1 MRIPAL
7 QGASHCSHTPPL
19 PDHDFKR
26 AIEEIKLRAPIEEIV
41 RQRVPELKRKG
52 KLYEA
57 CCPFHEE
64 KTPSFKVDPSR
75 GTWRCFGACGEGGDV
90 LSFVMTSYG
99 MGFIEAA
106 KFLGGQVGV
115 ELPSSGGSR
124 RDTSEHELG
133 LDVLKRAAAFYRERL
148 KDPEAQA
155 ARDYLAERGFDQ
167 ETSHSFG
174 LGWAPASGDALVAAT
189 RSKGVPFGILDKAGL
204 ARENERGQ
212 YDFFRGRLMFPIRD
226 LQGRTVGFGA
236 RRLSDGPDDGPKY
249 INSPETPWFDKRS
262 LIYGF
267 DLAHLEA
274 RKAGQVILM
283 EGYTDVIAA
292 HQQGLKN
299 VAAVLGTSTTDKH
312 AKLLHRASAKRVT
325 LIFDGDAAGREAAFR
340 ALAGLLPESYELEVM
355 QPEGGQDPCDM
366 LMGEGLEGFQRALE
380 EATPWFEFACGG
392 LKELEGNALSQAVDR
407 VLALILKVKAP
418 VHREDLMQR
427 LAERIKMSP
436 EVLKAQLALTP
447 EARIAARKKQ
457 EARIQGETE
466 VRSPSPQEAEE
477 TAPVEARINPK
488 VRQAWGEMAGA
499 LMLDPSLIPMAGDWM
514 GRCPSSDIHRILEV
528 ISGLSEDLD
537 ADIHEGSVLTGL
549 GDDEEARA
557 LVGKIVEHAERSDSP
572 RILFDCALS
581 SLKRAALELERTDVQ
596 ERLTTEE
603 GLDHSEQTKLMQ
615 RHKDLQDQLQK
626 LNPNA
631 GALAPSH

>member
-19 PDHDFKR
+19 SDHDFKR

-52 KLYEA
+52 RLYEA

-115 ELPSSGGSR
+115 ELPSSGGSK
-124 RDTSEHELG
+124 RDTSEYELG

-236 RRLSDGPDDGPKY
+236 RRLTDGPDDGPKY

-312 AKLLHRASAKRVT
+312 AKLLHRASAKRVS

-418 VHREDLMQR
+418 VHREDLMRR
-427 LAERIKMSP
+427 LAERLDMSL

-447 EARIAARKKQ
+447 EARTIAREEH
-457 EARIQGETE
+457 EARIQGEKQG
-466 VRSPSPQEAEE
+466 RSPSPQETEE

-572 RILFDCALS
+572 RILFDCALY

-603 GLDHSEQTKLMQ
+603 GLDHSEQTELMQ